1 MKEDGAL
8 KKIPIIL
15 DCDPGVDDAYAIL
28 LANSHAGFDI
38 RAITPV
44 AGNVEYHHTS
54 RNALDLAEMLGM
66 EAVVTHGA
74 DRPLIIPLVTA
85 GEIHGGNGMANHTLP
100 RAKDR
105 VHEGKAWDVMY
116 QEARKFPGELQIVAV
131 GPLTNVA
138 IAILKYG
145 DLKDYVKRIVIMGGS
160 AKTGNH
166 SQYGEFNI
174 WVDPHAAEIVFH
186 SGIPVTMF
194 GLNATRQSALTS
206 EEMDAMAIQPTSVQE
221 LLLAINHYVFGL
233 RGGKDW
239 GGTITLHDAITVG
252 YLIDESLAETKKAY
266 VTCEMSGKHTYG
278 QTVCDF
284 KGLCGKEPN
293 VDVAMVTHVE
303 VFRKQLQD
311 MLDFYRLKA

>member
-1 MKEDGAL
+1 MHKR
-8 KKIPIIL
+8 PIIL
-15 DCDPGVDDAYAIL
+15 DCDPGVDDAYAIM
-28 LANSHAGFDI
+28 LAHSNEGFDI

-44 AGNVEYHHTS
+44 AGNVEFKHTS
-54 RNALDLAEMLGM
+54 RNALDLADMLGIDTRV
-66 EAVVTHGA
+66 AKGA
-74 DRPLIIPLVTA
+74 DRPLIIELQTA
-85 GEIHGGNGMANHTLP
+85 GEIHGGNGMAGYTLP
-100 RAKDR
+100 MAKREFD
-105 VHEGKAWDVMY
+105 EMKAWDVIY
-116 QEARKFPGELQIVAV
+116 EEARKFKGELEIVAV

-160 AKTGNH
+160 ATVGNH

-206 EEMDAMAIQPTSVQE
+206 EEMYAMSDMETSVQD
-221 LLLAINHYVFGL
+221 LLKGINHYVFGL

-252 YLIDESLAETKKAY
+252 YLIDESLAETRKAY
-266 VTCEMSGKHTYG
+266 VTCEMTGRNTYG
-278 QTVCDF
+278 QTVTDF

-303 VFRKQLQD
+303 VFRN
-311 MLDFYRLKA
+311 MLKGMLEFYKAN